1 MMGVPL
7 EVDLGQN
14 PTFTQKRVPDLVVNK
29 WVTVLYYHTQRKKK
43 IVILQEYHQIYVHG
57 R

>member
-1 MMGVPL
+1 MGVPL

-14 PTFTQKRVPDLVVNK
+14 PTFTKARVPDLVVNK